1 MSSTSDKSRDQII
14 EGLIEDLNG
23 FSTDNLLEVFE
34 YVSTLKSK
42 QIVTHGDT
50 KTYMNGDPGQ
60 SPIIIKKVKRAKAKQ
75 YTASDREIIALKIMN
90 DLLTALGKTNIT
102 TIANF
107 SIMRTE
113 IMDQKAIDSISGNYD
128 YAFKSG
134 MPKGTCLYHNR
145 NRIKSYHLS
154 FIKYLVKWV
163 DLNYNFECHNYRRNR
178 QSDTKY
184 YVSREL

>member
-14 EGLIEDLNG
+14 KSLVENLDS
-23 FSTDNLLEVFE
+23 FSTDNLLEVSE

-42 QIVTHGDT
+42 RVATQGDT
-50 KTYMNGDPGQ
+50 KTDMGGNPEQ
-60 SPIIIKKVKRAKAKQ
+60 SPIKIEKVKRAKAKQ
-75 YTASDREIIALKIMN
+75 YTSSDREIIALKIMN

-102 TIANF
+102 TIVNF

-163 DLNYNFECHNYRRNR
+163 DSNYNFECHNYRRNR

-184 YVSREL
+184 YVSRGL